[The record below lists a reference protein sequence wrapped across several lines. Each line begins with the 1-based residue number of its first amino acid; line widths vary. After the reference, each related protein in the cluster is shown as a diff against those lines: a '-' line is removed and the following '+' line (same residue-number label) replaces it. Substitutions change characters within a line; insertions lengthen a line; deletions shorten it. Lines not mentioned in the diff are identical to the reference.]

1 MLMTQAA
8 FARKVKKSRQYI
20 NKLVDKGIIPVYDQ
34 KRVDMDEAERLM
46 IEHEDP
52 HRDAQREA
60 NAEKRKP
67 TDLLSAVGTYDSEA
81 DMSDEERAF
90 EREKRIE
97 QLRMMKEEAKS
108 VGADEDDAGDV
119 ETMSIKQLNIAILK
133 QDLRIKRAKADESEK
148 SSVPLDEV
156 NRSLFAASR
165 IIRDGLLGIPARL
178 AARIAAESDAHKCR
192 TMMEQEIIRQLQNIS
207 EVFHEL

>member
-8 FARKVKKSRQYI
+8 FARKMKKSRQYI
-20 NKLVDKGIIPVYDQ
+20 NKLVDKGIIPIYDQ

-52 HRDAQREA
+52 RRDAQREA

-67 TDLLSAVGTYDSEA
+67 TNLLSAVGTYESEA
-81 DMSDEERAF
+81 DMSDEEREL

-97 QLRMMKEEAKS
+97 QLRMMQKEAKEI
-108 VGADEDDAGDV
+108 GADEDIGDV
-119 ETMSIKQLNIAILK
+119 EAMGIKQLNLAILQ

-148 SSVPLDEV
+148 VSVPLEEV
-156 NRSLFAASR
+156 NRSLFEASR
-165 IIRDGLLGIPARL
+165 IVRDGLQGIPARL
-178 AARIAAESDAHKCR
+178 AARIAAESDPHKCR
-192 TMMEQEIIRQLQNIS
+192 TMMEQEINRQLQNIV
-207 EVFHEL
+207 EVFREL

>member
-8 FARKVKKSRQYI
+8 FARKMKRSRQYI
-20 NKLVDKGIIPVYDQ
+20 NKLVDKGIIPIYDQ

-52 HRDAQREA
+52 RRDAQREA

-67 TDLLSAVGTYDSEA
+67 NDLLSIAGSYESEA
-81 DMSDEERAF
+81 DMSEEEREI

-97 QLRMMKEEAKS
+97 QLRNMKEEAR
-108 VGADEDDAGDV
+108 VFGADDDESGDL
-119 ETMSIKQLNIAILK
+119 ESMSIKQLNIAIMK

-148 SSVPLDEV
+148 SSIPVDDV
-156 NRSLFAASR
+156 KRSIYEASR
-165 IIRDGLLGIPARL
+165 VIRDGLTGIPARL
-178 AARIAAESDAHKCR
+178 AARIAVENDPHKCR
-192 TMMEQEIIRQLQNIS
+192 VMIEEEINRQLKNLS
-207 EVFHEL
+207 ELFREL

>member
-8 FARKVKKSRQYI
+8 FARKMKRSRQYI
-20 NKLVDKGIIPVYDQ
+20 NKLVDKGIIPIYDK

-52 HRDAQREA
+52 RRDAQREA

-67 TDLLSAVGTYDSEA
+67 SDLLSSAGTYESEA
-81 DMSDEERAF
+81 DMSDEERKI

-97 QLRMMKEEAKS
+97 QLRMMQKEAKAI
-108 VGADEDDAGDV
+108 GADEDVGDV
-119 ETMSIKQLNIAILK
+119 EAMGIKQLNLAILQ

-148 SSVPLDEV
+148 VSVPLEEV
-156 NRSLFAASR
+156 NRSLFEASR
-165 IIRDGLLGIPARL
+165 IVRDGLQGIPARL
-178 AARIAAESDAHKCR
+178 AARIAAESDPHKCR
-192 TMMEQEIIRQLQNIS
+192 VMMEQEINRQLQNIV
-207 EVFHEL
+207 EVFREL